1 MALEALQ
8 SIGENNFR
16 LGVFKDLN
24 NYTITFVP
32 SSVNMSDLVKKN
44 GTDISETF
52 LSMQDG
58 EKKKLFIVGS
68 DSYVE
73 LTRNGIETI
82 GDKTYAKLDLAYYYA
97 NGNII
102 SRLITDSGSNISWHL
117 LGINYGGELFRYPIY
132 LFIAINTETQLAYM
146 RAIYMKSSVE
156 TSEGSYI
163 QLVTA
168 NVLYNY
174 LTAVPYN
181 EYDPD
186 AYGDLGY
193 SSVGGGNGTFNFDS
207 DSILPPLVPS
217 FDIIDSGFIQI
228 YKAEIPQIRALAS
241 YLWTDNF
248 FDNIVKIT
256 QDPLDVIIGL
266 NVYPFEISGQGQKNV
281 QAGNVTTPVL
291 MSVPDKQ
298 FYDIDC
304 GSVEIKNFYG
314 SYLDYSPYSKCDLF
328 LPYSGVHEISL
339 DDIMGKT
346 VSIKYRVDLLT
357 GACNIFIIVD
367 NNVLYNFTGA
377 CSISVPITSRSYTEM
392 YNSIMNIA
400 LGGAQMLSGGGVA
413 NFGST
418 IASGVMQS
426 KPSFN
431 RAGNCGG
438 NIGFTGVQIPY
449 FIFTIPRSAIPKNQN
464 KFIGYPIMATYKLDD
479 LSGFTVVKDI
489 HFKPSDGMTK
499 EEIAEIVSLLKG
511 GVIL

>member
-16 LGVFKDLN
+16 LAVFKDLN
-24 NYTITFVP
+24 NYTVSFVQP
-32 SSVNMSDLVKKN
+32 AVSMADLIKKS
-44 GTDISETF
+44 GTDISEIF

-58 EKKKLFIVGS
+58 EKKKLFVVGS

-73 LTRNGIETI
+73 LTRNGIETV
-82 GDKTYAKLDLAYYYA
+82 GEKTYARLDLTYYYA
-97 NGNII
+97 NGTLI
-102 SRLITDSGSNISWHL
+102 SRLISDTNIESSWHL
-117 LGINYGGELFRYPIY
+117 LGINYGGDLFRYPIY
-132 LFIAINTETQLAYM
+132 LFIAIDTETQRAYM
-146 RAIYMKSSVE
+146 RAIYIKSDE
-156 TSEGSYI
+156 KTSQGNHI
-163 QLVTA
+163 QTITA
-168 NVLYNY
+168 SVLYNY
-174 LTAVPYN
+174 LTAVPYG

-186 AYGDLGY
+186 VYGDLGY
-193 SSVGGGNGTFNFDS
+193 SSVGGGNGTFNFES
-207 DSILPPLVPS
+207 DSILPPNVPT

-228 YKAEIPQIRALAS
+228 YKAEIPQIRELAS

-256 QDPLDVIIGL
+256 QDPMDVIIGL
-266 NVYPFEISGQGQKNV
+266 NVYPFEISGQGQRNV
-281 QAGNVTTPVL
+281 QAGNIKTPVL

-314 SYLDYSPYSKCDLF
+314 SYLDYSPYTKCELF
-328 LPYSGVHEISL
+328 LPYSGVHELSL
-339 DDIMGKT
+339 DDVMGKT

-413 NFGST
+413 NFAST

-431 RAGNCGG
+431 RSGNCGG
-438 NIGFTGVQIPY
+438 NIGFTGIQIPY
-449 FIFTIPRSAIPKNQN
+449 FIFTVPRSAIPKNQN
-464 KFIGYPIMATYKLDD
+464 SFIGYPIMATYKLND
-479 LSGFTVVKDI
+479 LKGFTVVKDV
-489 HFKPSDGMTK
+489 HFRPSDGMTK
-499 EEIAEIVSLLKG
+499 EEVSEIVSLLKG